1 MSEQVERGQ
10 QPALE
15 QRQGGGEG
23 SDGGY
28 GESDGNMNDLG
39 DGNMNDGGGGGDN
52 DEGRRLTLIMTA
64 ADERATSG

>member
-1 MSEQVERGQ
+1 MCFYVSHPSHSSQ
-10 QPALE
+10 
-15 QRQGGGEG
+15 
-23 SDGGY
+23 
-28 GESDGNMNDLG
+28 DGNMNDLG